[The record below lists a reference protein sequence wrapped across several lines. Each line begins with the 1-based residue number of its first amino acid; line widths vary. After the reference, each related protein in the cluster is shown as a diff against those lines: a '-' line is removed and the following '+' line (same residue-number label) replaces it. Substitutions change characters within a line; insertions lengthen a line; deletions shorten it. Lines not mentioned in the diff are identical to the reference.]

1 MTHPSVP
8 SVIATSRPDDES
20 VVSSGQASL
29 DGSAVPAPWVA
40 GAVVVHE
47 GRVLLVRRSVAEG
60 QLSWQFP
67 AGKVE
72 PSESF
77 EEAAVRETKEEAGV
91 DVVAVVPLGER
102 VHPITGRRVSYT
114 ACELAGETAHV
125 ADFDEIA
132 EVAWVTLSE
141 IPRYI
146 PYGLFEPV
154 QRHLDVVLQP

>member
-1 MTHPSVP
+1 MADREALPPGT
-8 SVIATSRPDDES
+8 AGFKR
-20 VVSSGQASL
+20 
-29 DGSAVPAPWVA
+29 WVA
-40 GAVVVHE
+40 GAVVAHE
-47 GRVLLVRRSVAEG
+47 CRVLLVRRRITEG

-72 PSESF
+72 PGESI

-91 DVVAVVPLGER
+91 DVIAVAPLGER
-102 VHPITGRRVSYT
+102 VHPITGLQVSYT
-114 ACELAGETAHV
+114 ACELVGGTAYV
-125 ADFDEIA
+125 ADVDEIA

-154 QRHLDVVLQP
+154 QRHLNVVLQT

>member
-1 MTHPSVP
+1 M
-8 SVIATSRPDDES
+8 A
-20 VVSSGQASL
+20 
-29 DGSAVPAPWVA
+29 
-40 GAVVVHE
+40 HE
-47 GRVLLVRRSVAEG
+47 CRVLLVRRRIAEG

-91 DVVAVVPLGER
+91 DVIAVAPLGER
-102 VHPITGRRVSYT
+102 VHPITGRQVSYT
-114 ACELAGETAHV
+114 ACELVGGTARV
-125 ADFDEIA
+125 ADVDEIA

-154 QRHLDVVLQP
+154 QRHLNVVLQT